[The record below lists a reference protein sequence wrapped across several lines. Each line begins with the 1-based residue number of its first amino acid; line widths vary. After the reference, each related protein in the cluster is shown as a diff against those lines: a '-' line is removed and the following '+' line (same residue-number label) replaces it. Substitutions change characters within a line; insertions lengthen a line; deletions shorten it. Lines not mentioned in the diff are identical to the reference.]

1 MAANNIVKLLR
12 FNAASEATGR
22 PRTSFYR
29 AIKAGL
35 LPPPIK
41 IGEASAWP
49 DYELDIVNKAV
60 IAGKTKDEIIKLVS
74 DLVSSRATAA

>member
-1 MAANNIVKLLR
+1 MIKLLR
-12 FNAASEATGR
+12 FSAASEATGR

-49 DYELDIVNKAV
+49 DNEIDLVNKAL
-60 IAGKTKDEIIKLVS
+60 IAGKSETDIKKLVS
-74 DLVSSRATAA
+74 DLVAARSYAA

>member
-1 MAANNIVKLLR
+1 MAKNIIMLLR
-12 FNAASEATGR
+12 FAAASEATGR

-49 DYELDIVNKAV
+49 SNEIEIINKAF
-60 IAGKTKDEIIKLVS
+60 IAGKSELEIKQLVS
-74 DLVSSRATAA
+74 DLVAARAHAA